1 VQGIID
7 TEAILQYQVALTTG
21 DLVDGNIVRPI
32 ADRLH
37 LLNQYQ
43 VAWSTLEWVQLQE
56 KIDITELYD
65 DLRWD
70 LRGK

>member
-1 VQGIID
+1 MKDLID
-7 TEAILQYQVALTTG
+7 TEATLQYRVALATEDLQDG
-21 DLVDGNIVRPI
+21 DTARPVV
-32 ADRLH
+32 DRLH

-43 VAWSTLEWVQLQE
+43 AAWSTLEWVQLPE
-56 KIDITELYD
+56 KIDVTELDD